1 MFSSD
6 RRDSTE
12 IAFELL
18 TLVKCGASKHQ
29 MVRDANLNS
38 RLATRYTT
46 QLEEMRLI
54 QREANSKL
62 SDKYRLTSRGE
73 KVLKILSQLQTEL
86 DAWDKVADNPSYH
99 TAASSELICLPL
111 TGREDLSSTRR
122 MERTKSWIHTVRHL
136 VGYLLVVLA
145 GMGLGYL
152 FP

>member
-12 IAFELL
+12 ITFELL
-18 TLVKCGASKHQ
+18 TLVKRGASKHQ
-29 MVRDANLNS
+29 MVQAANLNS

-54 QREANSKL
+54 QRESNSKL
-62 SDKYRLTSRGE
+62 SDKYRLTSKGE
-73 KVLKILSQLQTEL
+73 KVLRILSQLQSEL
-86 DAWDKVADNPSYH
+86 DAWDKVAANASYH
-99 TAASSELICLPL
+99 TVASSELVSLPL
-111 TGREDLSSTRR
+111 TAREDMSSTGR
-122 MERTKSWIHTVRHL
+122 MEQTKSWTHTVRHL

-152 FP
+152 LP